1 MMRQVVGGRAVE
13 GQAVGIVHILVS
25 GQSSEH
31 RLPEQSVKP
40 MERVLPGAAVSQRLR
55 RQIGQAEHVIKL
67 AHHQQATV

>member
-1 MMRQVVGGRAVE
+1 
-13 GQAVGIVHILVS
+13 
-25 GQSSEH
+25 
-31 RLPEQSVKP
+31 